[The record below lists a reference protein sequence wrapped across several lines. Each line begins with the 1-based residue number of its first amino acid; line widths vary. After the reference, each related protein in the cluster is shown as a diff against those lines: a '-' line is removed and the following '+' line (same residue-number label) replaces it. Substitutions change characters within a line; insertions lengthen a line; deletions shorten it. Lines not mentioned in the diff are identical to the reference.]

1 MAPNKDEL
9 EWSSYLEAVLL
20 IIKGKTFATASKV
33 ALVVGT
39 ILVGINQFDVLYRG
53 KVGWEVILKI
63 FLDYLVPYLVSS
75 VGFLAP
81 FKKTKST
88 Q

>member
-1 MAPNKDEL
+1 LAPNKDEL